1 VNKTVLSI
9 TLFIILTCV
18 VSQTVSNASVSAPSI
33 EWRQEYTGDIES
45 ISNVIQTSDGG
56 YAFFDRGWQ
65 HGVWTHTPSYFYKID
80 ASGNVTWK
88 KMFQWFAPDSLVQT
102 SDGGYTILGAWFTD
116 INTYESTPALLKTDS
131 EGNIISVRN
140 FSSYMG
146 QGLLP
151 TSDGGFTLLNQK
163 YAKSRYSTSIV
174 KIDSNGAL
182 QWNSTFNGL
191 GNFSSINSMIQ
202 TSDGGYALAGS
213 TSFNGTNDTPNL
225 YYWLVKTDSHGN
237 LLWNSRYGNG
247 PERVNTNETQNPS
260 ASEGLNRHVFGHN
273 QGLSVTETFDGG
285 FVIAGIVYPL
295 GNYSIY
301 DSISDVFL
309 VKTDSQ
315 GNMEWNQ
322 TLDGFDASPI
332 IQTSDGGV
340 AIAALERIVKID
352 ANGNVQWEKKI
363 TFPGLEYS
371 GLSLSY
377 LVETADGSLALIGV
391 GTTSEPWWG
400 DIYMI
405 KTEPFLPLPTPSPT
419 PLATPLPTLNEAVEL
434 VSIVIGVAVVAG
446 LLVFLK
452 KRKH

>member
-1 VNKTVLSI
+1 MLLTLLAIVLFQTPSI
-9 TLFIILTCV
+9 
-18 VSQTVSNASVSAPSI
+18 ASVSPPAI
-33 EWRQEYTGDIES
+33 EWQQEYAGDIES
-45 ISNVIQTSDGG
+45 ISNVIQTNDGG

-65 HGVWTHTPSYFYKID
+65 HGVWTHTPSFFYKID

-88 KMFQWFAPDSLVQT
+88 KTFQWFAPDSLVQA

-131 EGNIISVRN
+131 EGTITSVKN

-151 TSDGGFTLLNQK
+151 TIDGGFTLLNQK
-163 YAKSRYSTSIV
+163 YTKPRYSTSII
-174 KIDSNGAL
+174 KINSNGAL
-182 QWNSTFNGL
+182 QWNSTFNGP

-225 YYWLVKTDSHGN
+225 YYWLVRTDSHGN
-237 LLWNSRYGNG
+237 ILWNSQYGNG

-301 DSISDVFL
+301 DSNADIFL

-322 TLDGFDASPI
+322 TLDGYDVSPI

-340 AIAALERIVKID
+340 AIAVYGRIIKID
-352 ANGNVQWEKKI
+352 ANGNVQWEKKV
-363 TFPGLEYS
+363 TFPSLEYS

-377 LVETADGSLALIGV
+377 LIETADGALVLIGV
-391 GTTSEPWWG
+391 GTTSQPWWG
-400 DIYMI
+400 DVYMI

-419 PLATPLPTLNEAVEL
+419 PSATPLPTINVEAIAL
-434 VSIVIGVAVVAG
+434 MSIIIGVVAVAV
-446 LLVFLK
+446 LLLHFK